1 MAAASSDD
9 LGYYA
14 DSLYRTSTPATMT
27 DPSAETTRKAMAAF
41 HIALCISLLVGAFIA
56 SVSAA
61 LGGKLR
67 DNY

>member
-1 MAAASSDD
+1 
-9 LGYYA
+9 
-14 DSLYRTSTPATMT
+14 MT
-27 DPSAETTRKAMAAF
+27 DPSAETTRKAKAAF